1 MDTYPTKILALSRT
15 QRVQF
20 VDKSQVF
27 SLLDKQ
33 AKKNDTEEDSR
44 VKINSRSSR
53 SMFDSGVETPKM
65 SIKSVNQQT
74 LTSGFSL
81 TRKLGQSG
89 RSLLQ

>member
-1 MDTYPTKILALSRT
+1 
-15 QRVQF
+15 
-20 VDKSQVF
+20 
-27 SLLDKQ
+27 LLNKQ
-33 AKKNDTEEDSR
+33 AKKNDAEEDSR
-44 VKINSRSSR
+44 VKINSRSSARR

-65 SIKSVNQQT
+65 SIKSVTQHT

>member
-53 SMFDSGVETPKM
+53 SMFDSGVETPRM
-65 SIKSVNQQT
+65 SSVNQNT